1 MTPFS
6 ALLGICGLS
15 QDEAAAFLRVRR
27 SSVAHWTTG
36 RRQCPPGATG
46 EMHALVALQMAAAQ
60 SQARA
65 ITDIIAAA
73 PPDME
78 QIEIGAP
85 VDDTEAQA
93 LCLPTV
99 SAWTATLGMAL
110 ALLPMDIVARLSFV
124 PRGTT
129 SATAAAAD
137 THAL

>member
-15 QDEAAAFLRVRR
+15 QDEAAAFLGVRR
-27 SSVAHWTTG
+27 SSVAHWMTG
-36 RRQCPPGATG
+36 RRQCPPGAVR
-46 EMHALVALQMAAAQ
+46 EIHALAAAQMAAAQ
-60 SQARA
+60 RQARA

-73 PPDME
+73 PPGLE
-78 QIEIGAP
+78 GIEIGAP

-93 LCLPTV
+93 LGLPTV

-110 ALLPMDIVARLSFV
+110 ALLPMDIVARISLV